1 MKLGAVIAIALAACS
16 AVDGPTIDRLEPATA
31 ARGATITVRGSS
43 FCGPERAAASGEC
56 TSLPSGA
63 VDLGLAPPM
72 VRAQVLA
79 WSDAAITVQVPGTA
93 PTGSVAVIVTVD
105 GRSSNAA
112 TLEVMP

>member
-1 MKLGAVIAIALAACS
+1 M
-16 AVDGPTIDRLEPATA
+16 
-31 ARGATITVRGSS
+31 TVRGTG
-43 FCGPERAAASGEC
+43 FCGPDRASETGEC

-63 VDLGLAPPM
+63 VALGLAPPM
-72 VRAQVLA
+72 TRAPILT

-93 PTGSVAVIVTVD
+93 PLGPTALIVTVD